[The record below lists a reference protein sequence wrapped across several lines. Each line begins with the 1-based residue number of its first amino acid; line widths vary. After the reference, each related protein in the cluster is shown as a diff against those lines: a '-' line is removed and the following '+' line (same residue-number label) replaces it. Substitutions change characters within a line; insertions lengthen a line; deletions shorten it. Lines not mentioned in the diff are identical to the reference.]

1 MQLKSLSFLVLLLIF
16 ASGCAGGPPKRVFP
30 PELSLQELRTE
41 GEQWVAVF
49 RLNSF
54 SDVAMTLQRFDLQ
67 FALGEQ
73 SAQTVVL
80 DSTLTVSARS
90 VELLDWRFT
99 PSDAWRAEVASAIN
113 LRRSLKYRLEGEIR
127 FSEPSRQFD
136 IEYNSAL
143 GPVPGLSGVLR

>member
-1 MQLKSLSFLVLLLIF
+1 MQLQSLSFLFVLMAIT
-16 ASGCAGGPPKRVFP
+16 SGCAGGPPKRVFP

-54 SDVAMTLQRFDLQ
+54 SDVPMTLQRFDLQ

-73 SAQTVVL
+73 SAQAVAL
-80 DSTLTVSARS
+80 ESALTVSARS

-99 PSDAWRAEVASAIN
+99 PNDAWRAEVASAVS
-113 LRRSLKYRLEGEIR
+113 LRRSLKYQLDGEIR
-127 FSEPSRQFD
+127 FSEPSRRFD
-136 IEYNSAL
+136 IEYSSAL
-143 GPVPGLSGVLR
+143 GPVPGLNGVLR